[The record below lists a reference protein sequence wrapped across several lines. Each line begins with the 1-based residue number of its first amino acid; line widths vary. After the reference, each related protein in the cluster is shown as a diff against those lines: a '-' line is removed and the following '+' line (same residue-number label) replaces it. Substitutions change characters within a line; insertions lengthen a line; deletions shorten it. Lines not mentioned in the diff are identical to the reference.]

1 MEGKTDRVRGHQRGM
16 HNGRGK
22 LFREMMERQCLHAAS
37 GHFPSFPTYHGT
49 HGNSSTIDFVILP
62 QSYAESIR
70 AATVL
75 ERSGRQLQHAGV
87 RRPLDYPV
95 MIRFLYAPDF
105 FRPANRERPPLDMDL
120 LGLAMTTGYRRAEFV
135 AQVELE
141 TEAALRRH
149 PPHATMTDHK
159 WQDVVAILQRGAAE
173 FYAKGPLKEQMDG
186 DKEFIQVRENI
197 LSDRGV

>member
-1 MEGKTDRVRGHQRGM
+1 
-16 HNGRGK
+16 
-22 LFREMMERQCLHAAS
+22 
-37 GHFPSFPTYHGT
+37 
-49 HGNSSTIDFVILP
+49 
-62 QSYAESIR
+62 
-70 AATVL
+70 
-75 ERSGRQLQHAGV
+75 
-87 RRPLDYPV
+87 
-95 MIRFLYAPDF
+95 MIRFEHGPDF

-120 LGLAMTTGYRRAEFV
+120 LGLAMTTGYRRAEFL

-159 WQDVVAILQRGAAE
+159 WQDVVAILQRAAAE

-197 LSDRGV
+197 LSDRGRVRNRPAKIGTYCEDSFEERRAAEREQDRLALEAQGTHATSTGSTQKVEQSQESSARDAARGGGKGRSARQCLQAVPPTVWKMRTEEKTAPIR